1 MSRDEDED
9 EDEKARPGAGGGIDP
24 GPELAAVFDDLE
36 TLLKN
41 GDVISALTSRGIN
54 ASIALLAADA
64 LRAYL
69 ADRKADAAEDFATVA
84 EEIRG
89 RLAASVEGSGPDA
102 GSQGEPSRS
111 NGRR

>member
-1 MSRDEDED
+1 VSDDDDRTGS
-9 EDEKARPGAGGGIDP
+9 KPGGGLDP
-24 GPELAAVFDDLE
+24 GSEIAAVFDDLE

-69 ADRKADAAEDFATVA
+69 AGRKAEAAEDFATVA
-84 EEIRG
+84 EEIGG
-89 RLAASVEGSGPDA
+89 RLAAGG
-102 GSQGEPSRS
+102 GTSQGDDGSPGAPARS
-111 NGRR
+111 NGRH

>member
-1 MSRDEDED
+1 MSRDDDED
-9 EDEKARPGAGGGIDP
+9 DEKARPGAGGGIDP
-24 GPELAAVFDDLE
+24 GPEVAAVFDDLE

-41 GDVISALTSRGIN
+41 GDVIAALTARGIN
-54 ASIALLAADA
+54 ASLALLAADA

-69 ADRKADAAEDFATVA
+69 AGRKAEAAEDFATVA

-89 RLAASVEGSGPDA
+89 RLAVNAEGSGTDA

>member
-1 MSRDEDED
+1 MTREDD
-9 EDEKARPGAGGGIDP
+9 KKTRPAAGGGIDP

-41 GDVISALTSRGIN
+41 GDVIEALTARGIN
-54 ASIALLAADA
+54 ASLALLAADA

-69 ADRKADAAEDFATVA
+69 AGRKADAAEDFSTVA

-89 RLAASVEGSGPDA
+89 RLAASAEAQGPDD
-102 GSQGEPSRS
+102 GSPGEPSRS
-111 NGRR
+111 NGRG